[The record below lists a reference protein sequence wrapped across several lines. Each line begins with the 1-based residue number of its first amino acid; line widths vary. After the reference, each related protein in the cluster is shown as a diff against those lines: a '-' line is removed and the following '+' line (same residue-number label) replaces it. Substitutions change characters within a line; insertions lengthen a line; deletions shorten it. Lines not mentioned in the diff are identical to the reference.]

1 MNSFEWI
8 WQYAKKNKNKLLLAV
23 IFVVINAILIVI
35 IPLLTGRI
43 VDQVINQGKIEELVP
58 ILGTMIGVTVIRTV
72 VRYSFIVIKSCLN
85 RLDNLRYLT

>member
-35 IPLLTGRI
+35 IPLLSGRI
-43 VDQVINQGKIEELVP
+43 VDQVINQGKTEELGP
-58 ILGTMIGVTVIRTV
+58 NSWDYDWSD
-72 VRYSFIVIKSCLN
+72 RYSDSCSL
-85 RLDNLRYLT
+85 

>member
-35 IPLLTGRI
+35 IPLLSGRI
-43 VDQVINQGKIEELVP
+43 VYTCWRYYGANDRGYRRYP
-58 ILGTMIGVTVIRTV
+58 PFCFLGH
-72 VRYSFIVIKSCLN
+72 L
-85 RLDNLRYLT
+85 

>member
-35 IPLLTGRI
+35 IPLLSGRI
-43 VDQVINQGKIEELVP
+43 VDQVINQGKTEELVP
-58 ILGTMIGVTVIRTV
+58 ILGIMIGVTVIGQLFV
-72 VRYSFIVIKSCLN
+72 IVIKSCLN

>member
-35 IPLLTGRI
+35 IPLLSGRI
-43 VDQVINQGKIEELVP
+43 VDQVINQGKLKS
-58 ILGTMIGVTVIRTV
+58 LSQFWDYDWGD
-72 VRYSFIVIKSCLN
+72 RYSDSCSL
-85 RLDNLRYLT
+85 

>member
-35 IPLLTGRI
+35 WQNCRPS
-43 VDQVINQGKIEELVP
+43 NQSGE
-58 ILGTMIGVTVIRTV
+58 
-72 VRYSFIVIKSCLN
+72 N
-85 RLDNLRYLT
+85 

>member
-35 IPLLTGRI
+35 IPLLSGRI
-43 VDQVINQGKIEELVP
+43 VDQVINQGK
-58 ILGTMIGVTVIRTV
+58 
-72 VRYSFIVIKSCLN
+72 
-85 RLDNLRYLT
+85 

>member
-35 IPLLTGRI
+35 IPLLSGRI

-58 ILGTMIGVTVIRTV
+58 FLG
-72 VRYSFIVIKSCLN
+72 L
-85 RLDNLRYLT
+85 

>member
-35 IPLLTGRI
+35 IPLLSGRI
-43 VDQVINQGKIEELVP
+43 VDQVINQGKTEELVP
-58 ILGTMIGVTVIRTV
+58 ILGIMIGVTVIRTV
-72 VRYSFIVIKSCLN
+72 VRYSYQVLFEAV
-85 RLDNLRYLT
+85 DNLRYLT